1 MDSFAKF
8 LQEKLNEKAEK
19 TRREEIE
26 RQQWNKNINDTYYLI
41 DSWLSD
47 YKAFGLKTEIDTE
60 NRHMTIDFLDK
71 KATLQAV
78 DRLMH
83 SQLMIS
89 DAECLM
95 EIERKVVRYLGAAYC
110 CDESGDPY
118 GKAICPDCYIN
129 NQKISTLSD
138 ERPNRKCGSCSTK
151 FNYFDTPLI
160 SDYSDIKARL
170 KRLKKEMI
178 PVVL

>member
-1 MDSFAKF
+1 MVNFNSIISTYDRVKSVAKEIENVELNELLVELRTALYREKEKVLELEAQVKH
-8 LQEKLNEKAEK
+8 LQALNEK
-19 TRREEIE
+19 
-26 RQQWNKNINDTYYLI
+26 
-41 DSWLSD
+41 
-47 YKAFGLKTEIDTE
+47 
-60 NRHMTIDFLDK
+60 K
-71 KATLQAV
+71 K
-78 DRLMH
+78 
-83 SQLMIS
+83 
-89 DAECLM
+89 
-95 EIERKVVRYLGAAYC
+95 ERKVVRYLGAAYC

>member
-95 EIERKVVRYLGAAYC
+95 EIEIQCNEEKSPLNSLIIRKVIDLFG
-110 CDESGDPY
+110 DESLRLE
-118 GKAICPDCYIN
+118 
-129 NQKISTLSD
+129 STQH
-138 ERPNRKCGSCSTK
+138 RMGTPA
-151 FNYFDTPLI
+151 FNKGCFLDL
-160 SDYSDIKARL
+160 L
-170 KRLKKEMI
+170 KSSFANAE
-178 PVVL
+178 